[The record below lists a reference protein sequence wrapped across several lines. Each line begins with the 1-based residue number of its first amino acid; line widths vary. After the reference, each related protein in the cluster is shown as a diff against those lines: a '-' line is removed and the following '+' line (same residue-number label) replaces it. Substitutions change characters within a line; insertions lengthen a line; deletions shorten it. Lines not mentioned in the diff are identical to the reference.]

1 MTWHCAICGRKLRKP
16 ALLIRD
22 GLAIGPKC
30 AAQRGLTMVKPEKA
44 PKLPMRKFM
53 PAQDDGQMRL
63 FREVGG

>member
-30 AAQRGLTMVKPEKA
+30 AAQRGLTMVKLKSDATATEIAAVLAYMK
-44 PKLPMRKFM
+44 
-53 PAQDDGQMRL
+53 GQI
-63 FREVGG
+63 

>member
-30 AAQRGLTMVKPEKA
+30 AAQRGLSITKAAKVLRFTAKLKPAHEQMELFGEVA
-44 PKLPMRKFM
+44 P
-53 PAQDDGQMRL
+53 
-63 FREVGG
+63 